1 MGFRLV
7 NAFCHSVVCPHV
19 SPSEKSVV
27 FLGETNF
34 QEKQL
39 TEYGGETVHTLGK
52 LDRVIAMGQKRTL
65 LM

>member
-1 MGFRLV
+1 MPSVIQLYAHMCHRLK
-7 NAFCHSVVCPHV
+7 NLSR
-19 SPSEKSVV
+19 
-27 FLGETNF
+27 ETNF